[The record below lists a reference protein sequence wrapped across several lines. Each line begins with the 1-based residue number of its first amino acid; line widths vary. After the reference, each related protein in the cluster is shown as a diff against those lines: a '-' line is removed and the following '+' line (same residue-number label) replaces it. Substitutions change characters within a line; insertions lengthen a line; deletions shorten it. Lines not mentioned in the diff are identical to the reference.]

1 MHKTLVRLIQG
12 AAIILLSTL
21 GNLALAADLTG
32 TWAVNV
38 TTAAGPGELTIELKQ
53 EGNAL
58 SGSYS
63 GVLGTAPLTGS
74 VDGDSFTWSYTIEG
88 LGEITYSGS
97 VQDDGSIKGEADY
110 GQMLGKGPFSGKR
123 K

>member
-1 MHKTLVRLIQG
+1 MNKTLARLIHV
-12 AAIILLSTL
+12 ATIIVLS
-21 GNLALAADLTG
+21 ALCNPAMAADLTG

-58 SGSYS
+58 TGSYS
-63 GVLGTAPLTGS
+63 GVLGSAPLTGS
-74 VDGDSFTWSYTIEG
+74 VDGDNFTWTYSIDA
-88 LGEITYSGS
+88 LGEVTYSGS
-97 VQDDGSIKGEADY
+97 VQEDGTIKGEADY

>member
-1 MHKTLVRLIQG
+1 
-12 AAIILLSTL
+12 
-21 GNLALAADLTG
+21 
-32 TWAVNV
+32 
-38 TTAAGPGELTIELKQ
+38 
-53 EGNAL
+53 
-58 SGSYS
+58 
-63 GVLGTAPLTGS
+63 LTGS

>member
-1 MHKTLVRLIQG
+1 MNKTLASLIRG
-12 AAIILLSTL
+12 VAIFIFSALC
-21 GNLALAADLTG
+21 NLAMAADLTG
-32 TWAVNV
+32 TWSVSV
-38 TTAAGPGELTIELKQ
+38 TTAAGPGELTVELKQ
-53 EGNAL
+53 EGNDL

-74 VDGDSFTWSYTIEG
+74 VDGDSFNWSYTIEG

-97 VQDDGSIKGEADY
+97 VQEDGSIKGEADY

>member
-1 MHKTLVRLIQG
+1 MNKTLARLIH
-12 AAIILLSTL
+12 AATIILLS
-21 GNLALAADLTG
+21 GMCNLAMAADLTG
-32 TWAVNV
+32 TWSVSV
-38 TTAAGPGELTIELKQ
+38 TTAAGPGQVTFELKQ

-74 VDGDSFTWSYTIEG
+74 VEGDSFKWSYSIDA

-97 VQDDGSIKGEADY
+97 VQEDGSIQGEADY

-123 K
+123 Q